1 MTKAKNVAVKQPRGR
16 PSLCTPAMMDAI
28 CERIAEGETLAQIC
42 RDQGMPA
49 MSAVNN
55 WRRENAA
62 FDGNFARAREAG
74 HDVIASRARET
85 ARGLGDS
92 TSDVQRDK
100 LIIDTDLKLLA
111 KWDKRYSDRVTVG
124 GDPDSPIAMTV
135 QAIERHVIDAAE

>member
-1 MTKAKNVAVKQPRGR
+1 MTKAKSVAVKQPRGR
-16 PSLCTPAMMDAI
+16 PSLKSPDVMDAI
-28 CERIAEGETLAQIC
+28 CAAVSNGSTLIDAC
-42 RDQGMPA
+42 REKGISRDA
-49 MSAVNN
+49 WDNWVNADPDLN
-55 WRRENAA
+55 RR
-62 FDGNFARAREAG
+62 FARARELG
-74 HDVIASRARET
+74 HDAIASRARET

-135 QAIERHVIDAAE
+135 QAIERRVIDAAE

>member
-1 MTKAKNVAVKQPRGR
+1 
-16 PSLCTPAMMDAI
+16 
-28 CERIAEGETLAQIC
+28 
-42 RDQGMPA
+42 MPA

-55 WRRENAA
+55 WRRENAV

-135 QAIERHVIDAAE
+135 QAIERRVIDAAE